1 MSKASADTMR
11 EKLTNTLAVVEA
23 SDMIAAPSAD
33 ELESNVRRYQDM
45 QKTLDRLMPDQIVE
59 TGTNADGTPK
69 LFRRKG
75 YWKAIAQGFNLNVE
89 LVREERQEH
98 ADDFGYC
105 VTYKASDPRTGRSA
119 DGDGACFAS
128 EKAQRRGGIGG
139 TEHNVRAHAHT
150 RATNR
155 AVSTLVAFGEVSAEE
170 LETTDR
176 SEPKQRVV
184 TNTKPATPR
193 PAPTLEDHDGPE
205 KITEVRATATWKNGT
220 TVHKI
225 VSTRRVY
232 TCLDDGHASVAETAI
247 DRDCEVEIDYAEQM
261 TKARDG
267 KEPRAYN
274 ALKSIALIERP
285 VETTLGSP
293 VGDDPPPVSIAP
305 DVDDIPF

>member
-1 MSKASADTMR
+1 MSKPAT
-11 EKLTNTLAVVEA
+11 ELTVVEA
-23 SDMIAAPSAD
+23 GDVVTLPSAD
-33 ELESNVRRYQDM
+33 ELEANVRRYQHM
-45 QKTLDRLMPDQIVE
+45 QSTLDRLMPDQIVE
-59 TGTNADGTPK
+59 TGTNPDGSPK

-89 LVREERQEH
+89 LVKEERQDH
-98 ADDFGYC
+98 GDDFGYC
-105 VTYKASDPRTGRSA
+105 VTYKASDPRVGRSA

-155 AVSTLVAFGEVSAEE
+155 AISNLVAFGEVSAEE

-176 SEPKQRVV
+176 STPKQRDATSAHTHAGDQFHSARTVV
-184 TNTKPATPR
+184 AKAR
-193 PAPTLEDHDGPE
+193 PSVMLEDHDGPE
-205 KITEVRATATWKNGT
+205 KITEVKATATWKNGT

-232 TCLDDGHASVAETAI
+232 TCLDDGLASVAGTAV
-247 DRDCEVEIDYAEQM
+247 DRDCEVEIGYAEQM

-267 KEPRAYN
+267 QQPRRYY
-274 ALKSIALIERP
+274 ALKDITLVERP
-285 VETTLGSP
+285 AETSLGSP
-293 VGDDPPPVSIAP
+293 VLDVDTAPP
-305 DVDDIPF
+305 VDDIPF

>member
-1 MSKASADTMR
+1 MSKTT
-11 EKLTNTLAVVEA
+11 ELAVVEA
-23 SDMIAAPSAD
+23 ADMIAAPSAN

-59 TGTNADGTPK
+59 TGTNNDGTPK

-89 LVREERQEH
+89 LVRESRQVHDE
-98 ADDFGYC
+98 DFGYC

-155 AVSTLVAFGEVSAEE
+155 AVSNLVAFGEVSAEE

-176 SEPKQRVV
+176 SSPTQRV
-184 TNTKPATPR
+184 ATIQATTQPR
-193 PAPTLEDHDGPE
+193 PTLEDHDGPE
-205 KITEVRATATWKNGT
+205 RITEVKATATWKNGT

-232 TCLDDGHASVAETAI
+232 TCLDDGHASVAQTAI

-267 KEPRAYN
+267 KEPRPYN
-274 ALKSIALIERP
+274 SLKAITLIERP
-285 VETTLGSP
+285 VTNTLGSP
-293 VGDDPPPVSIAP
+293 VLDDTPVDKTP

>member
-1 MSKASADTMR
+1 MNKPTT
-11 EKLTNTLAVVEA
+11 ELAVVEA
-23 SDMIAAPSAD
+23 TDVIAAPSAD

-59 TGTNADGTPK
+59 TGTNADGSPK

-75 YWKAIAQGFNLNVE
+75 YWKAIAQGFNLNVA
-89 LVREERQEH
+89 LVSEERQDH
-98 ADDFGYC
+98 DDDFGYC
-105 VTYKASDPRTGRSA
+105 VTYKASDPRTGRFA

-155 AVSTLVAFGEVSAEE
+155 AVSNLVAFGEVSAEE

-176 SEPKQRVV
+176 SAPRQRAVAR
-184 TNTKPATPR
+184 TATPNAAPSR
-193 PAPTLEDHDGPE
+193 PKPTLEDHDGPE
-205 KITEVRATATWKNGT
+205 KITEVKATAVWKNGT

-232 TCLDDGHASVAETAI
+232 TCLDDGYASCAETAI
-247 DRDCEVEIDYAEQM
+247 DRDCEVEIEYAEQV
-261 TKARDG
+261 TKPRDG
-267 KEPRAYN
+267 GEGRPYN
-274 ALKSIALIERP
+274 ALKAIALVERP
-285 VETTLGSP
+285 VESTLGSP
-293 VGDDPPPVSIAP
+293 VLAEPVDITP